1 METKK
6 KIADFIETESRM
18 VVPRGCGEEKM
29 GEMKVHKISVIR
41 RVSPQNLMYNVV
53 TIVNNMVLY
62 T

>member
-1 METKK
+1 
-6 KIADFIETESRM
+6 M